1 MTRARRLRAA
11 AERSRFAQKAGTM
24 KGQSA
29 LIVCPLLA
37 AAPLACAALFTAS
50 PAAAEVEPKMTAP
63 EAPRPDAPEPRPEAP
78 WPLHRAPRP
87 WLYAADP
94 TAPAPLDVVAS
105 LGLGYAQVDRGAAR
119 PFAADVAHAGAVFN
133 VSGEIGLAR
142 FASAYVEGLLA
153 GQGDGTPVAA
163 GAVIGANFFPLA
175 GRIPFDVAISAGY
188 LRELGSDNGIWA
200 RVAVAG
206 DIGRVRLS
214 FTALGE
220 HVFAENR
227 DGVDVL
233 LTSGASVA
241 IAPFFRAGAEYVV
254 QDLEGAWDP
263 EEADGGIRHFVGANA
278 ILLLARNVQLA
289 AGPALGL
296 SEASPRLLGRLNATY
311 VF

>member
-1 MTRARRLRAA
+1 
-11 AERSRFAQKAGTM
+11 M

-29 LIVCPLLA
+29 RIVRLLLA
-37 AAPLACAALFTAS
+37 AAPLACAALFPAA
-50 PAAAEVEPKMTAP
+50 PAAAEVEPPLAAP

-94 TAPAPLDVVAS
+94 TAPAPFDVVAS
-105 LGLGYAQVDRGAAR
+105 LGVGYAQVDRGAAR
-119 PFAADVAHAGAVFN
+119 PFAADVAHAGAVFSA
-133 VSGEIGLAR
+133 SGEIGLAR
-142 FASAYVEGLLA
+142 YASAYVEGLLA
-153 GQGDGTPVAA
+153 GQGDGTPVGA
-163 GAVIGANFFPLA
+163 GAVIGANVFPLA
-175 GRIPFDVAISAGY
+175 GRIPFDAAISAGY
-188 LRELGSDNGIWA
+188 LRELGGDNGLWA

-214 FTALGE
+214 LTALGE
-220 HVFAENR
+220 HVFAEGR

-278 ILLLARNVQLA
+278 ILLLARDVQVA

-296 SEASPRLLGRLNATY
+296 SEASPRLLGRLAATY